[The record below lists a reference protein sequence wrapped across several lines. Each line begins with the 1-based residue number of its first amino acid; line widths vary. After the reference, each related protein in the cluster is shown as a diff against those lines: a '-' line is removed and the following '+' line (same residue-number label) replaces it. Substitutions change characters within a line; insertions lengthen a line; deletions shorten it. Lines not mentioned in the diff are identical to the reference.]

1 MISVTYRYYRYL
13 SITISHYRSSYLT
26 KEYAGAR
33 THPLP
38 PKAQFTHVFVL
49 ASIYVV

>member
-13 SITISHYRSSYLT
+13 SITISHYRSYLT

-33 THPLP
+33 THSLP
-38 PKAQFTHVFVL
+38 PKAQFTHLFVL